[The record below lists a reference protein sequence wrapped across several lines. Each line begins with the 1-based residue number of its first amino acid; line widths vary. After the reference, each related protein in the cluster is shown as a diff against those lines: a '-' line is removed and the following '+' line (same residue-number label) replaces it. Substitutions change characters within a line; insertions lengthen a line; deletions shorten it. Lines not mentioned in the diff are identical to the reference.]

1 MIAEPDSGCT
11 DLAPAS
17 TPSDGG
23 AKCHGAKRSE
33 ETPPFSWHASTGP
46 SGGLCT
52 PLRGLRRWAVYA
64 LAAAALSLATGS
76 AAAQQEPPSPPNTLP
91 PLPPPTAAQL
101 ERGRELLDKI
111 AYVAAK
117 VPLTDAAAVLAVFG
131 FTDLHTREYPT
142 YTAVGPRRKSGGF
155 SQPQDLVRTGLAD
168 IEVHPRRQRPTGRP
182 EVLFDGRLSLDETC
196 VSIDMVR
203 ELFAPLASQVKSEDV
218 LSIHPVLWA

>member
-1 MIAEPDSGCT
+1 MSWGQAERGNT
-11 DLAPAS
+11 A
-17 TPSDGG
+17 
-23 AKCHGAKRSE
+23 
-33 ETPPFSWHASTGP
+33 PFSWHASTGP

-76 AAAQQEPPSPPNTLP
+76 AAAQQEQPSPPNTLP

-101 ERGRELLDKI
+101 ERGRERLDKI